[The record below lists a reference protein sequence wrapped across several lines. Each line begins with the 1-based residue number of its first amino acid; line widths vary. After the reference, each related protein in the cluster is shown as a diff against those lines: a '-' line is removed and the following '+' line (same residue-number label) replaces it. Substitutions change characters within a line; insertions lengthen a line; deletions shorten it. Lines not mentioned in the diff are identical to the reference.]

1 MLGFF
6 LNLCIGKR
14 VKPTHVQR
22 IAQTR
27 VFCEDCAAFSGVQRT
42 KSEERASKAGSG
54 RRQKLVHAHDVKHD
68 GAPKAIIQE
77 RRNKGT

>member
-14 VKPTHVQR
+14 EKPTHVQY

-27 VFCEDCAAFSGVQRT
+27 VFCEDCAAFSGVQQT
-42 KSEERASKAGSG
+42 KSEKRASKAWSG
-54 RRQKLVHAHDVKHD
+54 HRPKLVHAHDVKHG
-68 GAPKAIIQE
+68 GAPEAIIQE